1 VITLFLTEID
11 RLRKSGRPVLL
22 LGATNFYH
30 HLDAALIR
38 PGRMQQKVSVLPV
51 ETEPEVKALLRF
63 YLRDDLADTELA
75 KLARVGLGST
85 PAMVEGWAKEAR
97 AVARSVGR
105 ALQFGDVLEQML
117 PRDERTAEDIRTI
130 AFHEIGHAI
139 VAHRLGIKVER
150 VTIIAN
156 DDSGGHTKTLMS
168 SIVPTWERICDIV
181 TTTLGGRAADIVL
194 GSGPNAGAEND
205 LANATTILLNAIE
218 RQGLRGSLVHLPE
231 RGIRRSEVMAAVD
244 AQLNTLLRRAIG
256 IVEADS
262 RLAGKL
268 AERLIAERIL
278 SGADI
283 AGALAAGPALS
294 ELPKRRSRAMGRKQM
309 SQPHSTVRR
318 ST

>member
-1 VITLFLTEID
+1 
-11 RLRKSGRPVLL
+11 
-22 LGATNFYH
+22 
-30 HLDAALIR
+30 
-38 PGRMQQKVSVLPV
+38 
-51 ETEPEVKALLRF
+51 
-63 YLRDDLADTELA
+63 
-75 KLARVGLGST
+75 
-85 PAMVEGWAKEAR
+85 
-97 AVARSVGR
+97 
-105 ALQFGDVLEQML
+105 
-117 PRDERTAEDIRTI
+117 
-130 AFHEIGHAI
+130 
-139 VAHRLGIKVER
+139 
-150 VTIIAN
+150 
-156 DDSGGHTKTLMS
+156 
-168 SIVPTWERICDIV
+168 
-181 TTTLGGRAADIVL
+181 LGGRAADIVL

-262 RLAGKL
+262 QLAGKL